1 MALTFIRIEHLV
13 EFKNMK
19 EATREADTLRMNIK
33 RYVEKHRIPCTAMI
47 GISETNIRNA
57 EVVLVK
63 EGKYRPKRKI
73 LSKTK
78 RAGIPE
84 KIEPHL
90 HVVII
95 CKSGYAALANYLI
108 TKIQNRYQESHPEWQ
123 SNEIEFTV
131 NGGCNSSSDY
141 YSIDN
146 PLYYIKYVIKQ
157 SSSIRYV
164 EDYTGEIEF
173 DFKGQVKLDL
183 RVVNERTYFHKKMR
197 KNYLE
202 PVEKYHNWCMSK
214 LKSNCNKF
222 TYSENDINP
231 TTLCAAANGNY
242 EEDIPSKANDDGE
255 YEIIW

>member
-1 MALTFIRIEHLV
+1 MALTFIRIEHTV
-13 EFKNMK
+13 DFNDIK
-19 EATREADTLRMNIK
+19 EATREADMLRMNIK
-33 RYVEKHRIPCTAMI
+33 RYVEKHKIPCTAMI

-63 EGKYRPKRKI
+63 KGKCRPKRTV

-84 KIEPHL
+84 TIEPHL

-108 TKIQNRYQESHPEWQ
+108 TKIQNRYKNSHPEWK
-123 SNEIEFTV
+123 SNEIELTE
-131 NGGCNSSSDY
+131 NGGGNSSSNY
-141 YSIDN
+141 YNIEN

-164 EDYTGEIEF
+164 EDYTNEIEF

-197 KNYLE
+197 KNYRK
-202 PVEKYHNWCMSK
+202 PVDKYHDYCMSK

-222 TYSENDINP
+222 TYSERDIIP
-231 TTLCAAANGNY
+231 TTLCAADTKNID
-242 EEDIPSKANDDGE
+242 EDMLPKRNDDGT
-255 YEIIW
+255 YELIW